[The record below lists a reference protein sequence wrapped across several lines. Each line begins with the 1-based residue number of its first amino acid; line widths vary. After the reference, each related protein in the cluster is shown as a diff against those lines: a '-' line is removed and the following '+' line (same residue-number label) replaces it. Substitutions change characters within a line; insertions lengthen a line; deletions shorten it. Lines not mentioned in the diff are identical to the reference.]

1 MNETPLE
8 TNLNY
13 LKLPYIR
20 KNLDSLTQQAT
31 EKQWSFTQYL
41 RTLIEGEVQLRLDNK
56 VARRISAA
64 RFPVIKSMESFDWSW
79 PKKINQAQVQ
89 ELLQL
94 RFLEEKANVILLG
107 GVGLGKSHLATAIGY
122 AACLQGHSVLFSSA
136 VDIINTLATAHA
148 THQLKRALRKY
159 LSPSILIMDE
169 LGYLPI
175 DKAGAD
181 LLFQVISERYEK
193 GPIILTT
200 NQPYKRWPRIFNND
214 TTLTSAVLDRLLHHA
229 HTVTI
234 QGRSYRMK
242 GQITEPE

>member
-1 MNETPLE
+1 MKETPLE
-8 TNLNY
+8 ANLNY

-20 KNLDSLTQQAT
+20 KNLESLTRQAT

-107 GVGLGKSHLATAIGY
+107 GVGLGKTHLATAIGY

-148 THQLKRALRKY
+148 THQLKRTLRRY
-159 LSPSILIMDE
+159 LSPTILIMDE

-193 GPIILTT
+193 GSIILTT
-200 NQPYKRWPRIFNND
+200 NQPYKQWARVFNND
-214 TTLTSAVLDRLLHHA
+214 ATLASAVLDRLLHHA
-229 HTVTI
+229 HTVTV

>member
-1 MNETPLE
+1 MSETPLE

-20 KNLDSLTQQAT
+20 KNLDLLTQQAT

-56 VARRISAA
+56 VARRIGAA

-122 AACLQGHSVLFSSA
+122 AACLQGHSV
-136 VDIINTLATAHA
+136 INTLATAHA

-159 LSPSILIMDE
+159 LSPTVLIMDE

-193 GPIILTT
+193 GSIILTT
-200 NQPYKRWPRIFNND
+200 NQPYKKWPRIFNND
-214 TTLTSAVLDRLLHHA
+214 ATLTSAVLDRLLHHA
-229 HTVTI
+229 HTVTV